1 MAVGVPLL
9 VLIGLGIV
17 VLLVVGGAVALAI
30 LLTRD

>member
-30 LLTRD
+30 LLNRD

>member
-9 VLIGLGIV
+9 GLIGLGIV

-30 LLTRD
+30 LLNRD